1 MNHRLF
7 KSILFKYRE
16 ILKDTFS
23 LTVLQVANQIIP
35 LIIIPFLTTKLGI
48 ENYGLIAVSLAV
60 INGLKILIDFGFDL
74 TGTDF
79 ISKNKNQKDIVSN
92 IYSSI
97 ISLKLCLCIFISVIL
112 FIVLSIIDLQ
122 EYDLVLK
129 FLLLWLLGEVFFPR
143 YLFQGYNLIKLI
155 TVFSILSK
163 LVMVI
168 IVLFFLKNEND
179 ILIYPIALG
188 VGSLFANTIAIIYLK
203 VFKNISPFT
212 MSIQRIKSLFVLS
225 YRLVASRLL
234 VFSYSNSLIF
244 LVNFIYG
251 ESYSGIF
258 SVCQKITGGISG
270 FLNPVSEAIFPKM
283 SLKFSNNKYEYFNKF
298 NLILKYSFFLS
309 LFMVVVLNLFKS
321 QILNIFLTEVNDE
334 TLLFFSIISLSL
346 ISSQLGNF
354 FTQFFVIT
362 LKTNLFLINVTVTLV
377 ITILLTLAL
386 SSLLGFIG
394 VSIGLILG
402 QIIHLGINFY
412 FKRNLCADL

>member
-1 MNHRLF
+1 MYHKRF
-7 KSILFKYRE
+7 KSVLFKYKE

-23 LTVLQVANQIIP
+23 LTILQVANQIIP
-35 LIIIPFLTTKLGI
+35 LILIPFLTSRLGI
-48 ENYGLIAVSLAV
+48 EKYGLIAVSLTAISGV
-60 INGLKILIDFGFDL
+60 KIFIDFGFDL
-74 TGTDF
+74 TGTDL
-79 ISKNKNQKDIVSN
+79 ISKNKNHKDIVSN

-97 ISLKLCLCIFISVIL
+97 IALKLCLHVFISIIL
-112 FIVLSIIDLQ
+112 FIVLSIIDLH

-143 YLFQGYNLIKLI
+143 YLFQGYNMIKLI

-163 LVMVI
+163 LVMLI

-188 VGSLFANTIAIIYLK
+188 VGSLFANSIAIIYLK
-203 VFKNISPFT
+203 VFKNISPLT
-212 MSIQRIKSLFVLS
+212 ISIQRIKFLFVLS
-225 YRLVASRLL
+225 YRLVTSRLL

-258 SVCQKITGGISG
+258 SVCQKIIGGISG
-270 FLNPVSEAIFPKM
+270 FLNPVSEAIFPRL
-283 SLKFSNNKYEYFNKF
+283 SLEFSNNKSEYFNKF
-298 NLILKYSFFLS
+298 NLILKYSFLLS
-309 LFMVVVLNLFKS
+309 LFTVIVLNLFKS
-321 QILNIFLTEVNDE
+321 QILNIFLPEVFEE

-362 LKTNLFLINVTVTLV
+362 LKTNLFLINVTLTLL
-377 ITILLTLAL
+377 ITILLSFVL
-386 SSLLGFIG
+386 SGFLGFIG
-394 VSIGLILG
+394 IGIGLILG

-412 FKRNLCADL
+412 FKRNICVDL